1 MSQSSLQLLLHAGEL
16 EYIVKTIRASLNK
29 NDRFVGGCLFGL
41 WRNSLKQPVIQFVT
55 GPGENFDDSR
65 GIKNMFSSKH
75 VESCATIMMEKH
87 CLLHLGFWFYGREEE
102 DQKKA
107 ESMVFTSGPKYNVL
121 LFINYEEARGESLGG
136 EYLLR
141 KGRME
146 ESSPLFRED
155 VLPDHSSF
163 RKFKALTTEINS
175 KGDKV
180 SPVHDGRPVRQNAA
194 NLIEN
199 LPSRVQVEEAVTSDK
214 QWYATGEGMEFLQ
227 LLFQYFQG
235 ADITPDMSRDTVTQ
249 DMQFGLS
256 GGYCLDFP
264 ANFPKKMPTLRAA
277 DGSRHEFKRRSNSDE
292 DVCKTVVQAVVDFLR
307 NPPQSSR
314 YGGRHTSGGRGG
326 NNY

>member
-1 MSQSSLQLLLHAGEL
+1 MKCSRTSPYGHISNTATSPIWTLWCVPSLSVL
-16 EYIVKTIRASLNK
+16 ERS
-29 NDRFVGGCLFGL
+29 DC
-41 WRNSLKQPVIQFVT
+41 
-55 GPGENFDDSR
+55 
-65 GIKNMFSSKH
+65 
-75 VESCATIMMEKH
+75 
-87 CLLHLGFWFYGREEE
+87 
-102 DQKKA
+102 
-107 ESMVFTSGPKYNVL
+107 
-121 LFINYEEARGESLGG
+121 NYVSVA
-136 EYLLR
+136 
-141 KGRME
+141 
-146 ESSPLFRED
+146 D

-163 RKFKALTTEINS
+163 RKFKALTTDINS
-175 KGDKV
+175 GGDMV
-180 SPVHDGRPVRQNAA
+180 SPVHDGHPVRQNAA

-199 LPSRVQVEEAVTSDK
+199 LPSRVQVEEAVTSDE
-214 QWYATGEGMEFLQ
+214 QWYATGEGMELLQ

-235 ADITPDMSRDTVTQ
+235 AGITPDMSRDTVTQ

-277 DGSRHEFKRRSNSDE
+277 DGSSREFKRRSNSDE